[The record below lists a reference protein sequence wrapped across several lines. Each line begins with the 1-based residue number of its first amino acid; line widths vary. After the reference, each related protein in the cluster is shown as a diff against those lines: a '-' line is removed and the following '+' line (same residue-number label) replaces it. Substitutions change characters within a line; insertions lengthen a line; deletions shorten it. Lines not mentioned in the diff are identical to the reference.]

1 MIPWVLFFSM
11 VQPSTCELI
20 SGERILGEDLARA
33 LPVFSSLPRDAV
45 IGYSPAPGASRV
57 FLPPEF
63 KRLGMKYGVTVTD
76 NARVCFERKMHPLAE
91 KAVRAA
97 IVASLDT
104 PQARLEIV
112 AMSKAPVPEGKLEFP
127 PSGLSAVNM
136 VDPATPV
143 IWNGYVL
150 YDKARKFAV
159 WARVRAIATMTRVVA
174 VEPLLPGKPVE
185 PRQVRL
191 ETYDEFPLHNEVA
204 RNLEEVIGRVPRRAI
219 RTSFPVL
226 RTDLADPFQVQ
237 RGELVRVVA
246 MSGAAQVELE
256 AVAETSGRQ
265 GDVITLV
272 NPRSGKT
279 FRARVEG
286 KNRAVVLTGP
296 LSALA
301 RVQ

>member
-33 LPVFSSLPRDAV
+33 LPIFSSLPRDAV
-45 IGYSPAPGASRV
+45 IGYSPAPGVSRV
-57 FLPPEF
+57 FLLPEL
-63 KRLGMKYGVTVTD
+63 KRVGMKYGVTVTY
-76 NARVCFERKMHPLAE
+76 NARLCFERKMHPLAE
-91 KAVRAA
+91 EAVRAA
-97 IVASLDT
+97 MVASLDT
-104 PQARLEIV
+104 PQTRLEIL
-112 AMSKAPVPEGKLEFP
+112 AMSRAPVPDGKLEFP
-127 PSGLSAVNM
+127 PSGLSALNR

-143 IWNGYVL
+143 IWNGYIL
-150 YDKARKFAV
+150 YDNARKFAV

-174 VEPLLPGKPVE
+174 VEPLLPGKSVE
-185 PRQVRL
+185 RLQIRL
-191 ETYDEFPLHNEVA
+191 ETYDDFPLHNEIA

-219 RTSFPVL
+219 RAGLPVL
-226 RTDLADPFQVQ
+226 RTDLAEPFQVQ
-237 RGELVRVVA
+237 RGEPVEVVA
-246 MSGAAQVELE
+246 MSGAAQVVLE

-286 KNRAVVLTGP
+286 KNRAVVVTGP
-296 LSALA
+296 LGVLA